1 LFTVGKAALLFT
13 AAVEASIILK
23 ANSKK
28 KFSSIVGNWGLPYY
42 CSPI

>member
-13 AAVEASIILK
+13 SAIGASIILK

-28 KFSSIVGNWGLPYY
+28 KLASIVGNWGLPYY